1 MCVHVRV
8 RLGEGKNKIIYFQM
22 VERTRSTLLLAKTTP
37 FIFRMCKAQNRSWK
51 KKKKRKTGRK
61 RSSGV
66 KIRITNEK

>member
-8 RLGEGKNKIIYFQM
+8 RLGEGKNKKIYFQM

-51 KKKKRKTGRK
+51 KKKKKNRQKEEQWGK
-61 RSSGV
+61 N
-66 KIRITNEK
+66 KDY